1 MIWTRGPGAVVV
13 VVDPGSV
20 VVETSAVVVVSP
32 SSGAVVSGGGGAVV
46 VVVAL
51 ASRAGSSRNSE
62 PSGASSRVSTGSTTQ
77 RHPCSGSAGTMMAN
91 RRPTGTRTGWDG
103 SELMIGM

>member
-20 VVETSAVVVVSP
+20 GEVSAVVVVSP
-32 SSGAVVSGGGGAVV
+32 SSGAGVSGGGGTVV

-62 PSGASSRVSTGSTTQ
+62 PSGARSRVSTGSTTQ

-91 RRPTGTRTGWDG
+91 RRPTGTATGWEG
-103 SELMIGM
+103 S